1 MSEKISVVTGA
12 SGHVG
17 YPLVKLLCDSGEKVR
32 ILIRKDLPIFD
43 CFSAER
49 VYGDVTDPESL
60 EKAFEGADVVYHLAG
75 MIEIKAG
82 NDEPVWRV
90 NVDGTKNVVEA
101 CKKCG
106 VKRLVYASSVDAIPP
121 LPDNQEM
128 TEIYDFNPDNL
139 EGTYAKTKAAA
150 TNYVLNNNGVDGL
163 ETVVTHPG
171 ACIGPYD
178 FKVSSVGEMVRMF
191 VNGAFPVTL
200 TFGAY
205 NFVDV
210 RDVANGMYLA
220 STKGT
225 PGHCYILTG
234 NVMTCGELIS
244 CLAKICGRKDPK
256 IPLSRGLAN
265 TVAPLMEVY
274 YKALDKT
281 PLFTRYSIRKL
292 CSNCNFS
299 YKKAAD
305 DLGYAPMSA
314 EQSFAD
320 MVAWIKE
327 NEPKKK
333 KK

>member
-1 MSEKISVVTGA
+1 MSDKISLVTGA
-12 SGHVG
+12 TGHIG
-17 YPLVKLLCDSGEKVR
+17 YALLKELVDSGEKVR
-32 ILIRKDLPIFD
+32 ILIRKDSKQFD
-43 CFSAER
+43 GIECEK
-49 VYGDVTDPESL
+49 VYGDVTDL
-60 EKAFEGADVVYHLAG
+60 DALLKAFEGVDVVYHLAG

-82 NDEPVWRV
+82 NDVPVWRV

-121 LPDNQEM
+121 LPGNQEM
-128 TEIYDFNPDNL
+128 AEIYDFNPDNL
-139 EGTYAKTKAAA
+139 EGTYAKTKAVA
-150 TNYVLNNNGVDGL
+150 TKYVLQNNGVDGL

-200 TFGAY
+200 SFGAY

-210 RDVANGMYLA
+210 RDVAQGMYLA

-225 PGHCYILTG
+225 PGHCYILKQD
-234 NVMTCGELIS
+234 VMTCGELIS
-244 CLAKICGRKDPK
+244 CLAKICGRPDPK
-256 IPLSRGLAN
+256 IPLSLGLAN
-265 TVAPLMEVY
+265 TFAPIMEVY

-292 CSNCNFS
+292 CSNCNFT

-314 EQSFAD
+314 EQSFRD
-320 MVAWIKE
+320 MVDWIKE